1 MLFCYKKNVR
11 LFREKRKDKME
22 LLRQYK
28 RNRRQYKITETQ
40 KKMLFSYKNKVL
52 QPLTQIFFEKRQKS
66 LKEVPFI
73 LLKKN

>member
-1 MLFCYKKNVR
+1 MLFCYKNNVR
-11 LFREKRKDKME
+11 LLREKRKDKMK

-52 QPLTQIFFEKRQKS
+52 QPLT
-66 LKEVPFI
+66 
-73 LLKKN
+73 

>member
-1 MLFCYKKNVR
+1 MK
-11 LFREKRKDKME
+11 

-40 KKMLFSYKNKVL
+40 KKMLFFYKNKVL

-66 LKEVPFI
+66 LTEVPFI
-73 LLKKN
+73 LLKKTNKAKMKNMRNKWGIH